1 MGHSLPWHH
10 QSTKTKSRTEKLLCL
25 HGVVSATLQKRH
37 LLFPPKPPFATRAH
51 FRTTAAMT
59 AELDGNR
66 QRARAIV
73 FICDV
78 DAFQCVAGC
87 SGTA

>member
-1 MGHSLPWHH
+1 MGHSLRGITSRQK
-10 QSTKTKSRTEKLLCL
+10 QSPVPRNSSVCMAWSVRRCKS
-25 HGVVSATLQKRH
+25 GIS
-37 LLFPPKPPFATRAH
+37 FSPPKPPFATRAH